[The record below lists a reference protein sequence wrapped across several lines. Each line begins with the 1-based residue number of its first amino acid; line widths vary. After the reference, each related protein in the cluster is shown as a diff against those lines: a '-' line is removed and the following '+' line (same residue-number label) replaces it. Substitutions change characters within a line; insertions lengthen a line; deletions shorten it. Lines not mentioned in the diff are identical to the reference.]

1 MNTLTFNIVI
11 PSFICANNRLMT
23 ERINTTIA
31 QLEDDGYTVLS
42 HALALGD
49 KGLLVSFLVHST
61 PLEGEQLDELS

>member
-1 MNTLTFNIVI
+1 
-11 PSFICANNRLMT
+11 MT